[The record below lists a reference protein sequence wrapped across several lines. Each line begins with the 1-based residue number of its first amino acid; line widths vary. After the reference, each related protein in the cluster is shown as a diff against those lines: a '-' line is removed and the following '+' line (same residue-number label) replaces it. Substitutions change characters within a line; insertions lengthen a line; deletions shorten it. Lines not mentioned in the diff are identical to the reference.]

1 MIQELA
7 YLAVHNLLR
16 ARARLVMTAGGVL
29 VGTTAVV
36 LLIALTIGLQSA
48 AEAGFGNSS
57 ALTQIQVYP
66 AWDRQDTAPQLN
78 GDAVRA
84 LSQIPGISAV
94 IPMLDLT
101 TWGQLSAGDYMGGGQ
116 TLGID
121 PRFLPYLG
129 LTSSEGELAIAS
141 GQAVVGPL
149 VGDNFYDPTAE
160 EYQPVHVDM
169 LNTPLELSV
178 YSIDGMSTLD
188 TDLQINGILSP
199 GTNYDYA
206 LFLPLQD
213 VLDLNEW
220 ISGQPIDPETFTY
233 SQIVVIAS
241 SRETAADVSQAVRD
255 LGFNAGGMGE
265 FLNQINA
272 FFTTMR
278 LILGGVGGIALLVA
292 AFGVANTMTM
302 AILER
307 TREIGLMKAI
317 GATDR
322 DVLTI
327 FLIEAGLVGLVGGLS
342 GLAVSYVIQN
352 VINEAVRN
360 LPQGDQG
367 GGLIFLP
374 VDTSQIGGNL
384 VVIPPELALFALSL
398 ATLVG
403 ICAGL
408 YPALRAARMTT
419 VVALKSE

>member
-1 MIQELA
+1 MLQELA
-7 YLAVHNLLR
+7 QLAVHNLLR
-16 ARARLVMTAGGVL
+16 ARARLAMTAGGVL

-36 LLIALTIGLQSA
+36 LLIALTIGLQRA

-66 AWDRQDTAPQLN
+66 AWDRQGTAPQLN
-78 GDAVRA
+78 GEAVRA
-84 LSQIPGISAV
+84 LSQIPGITAV
-94 IPMLDLT
+94 IPMLDLAS
-101 TWGQLSAGDYMGGGQ
+101 WGQLVAEDYMGGGQ

-129 LTSSEGELAIAS
+129 LNISEGELAIAT
-141 GQAVVGPL
+141 GQAVVGPM
-149 VGDNFYDPTAE
+149 VADNFYDPTAE
-160 EYQPVHVDM
+160 EYQPIHVDM
-169 LNTPLELSV
+169 FNTPLELNV
-178 YSIDGMSTLD
+178 YSMDGTRTFEL
-188 TDLQINGILSP
+188 DLQVRGILTS
-199 GTNYDYA
+199 GTNFDYT
-206 LFLPLQD
+206 LFLPIQD

-220 ISGQPIDPETFTY
+220 INGQPVDPETFTY
-233 SQIVVIAS
+233 SQILVVAS
-241 SRETAADVSQAVRD
+241 SRETAGDVSQAVRD
-255 LGFNAGGMGE
+255 LGFSAGGMGE

-307 TREIGLMKAI
+307 TREIGLMKAV

-352 VINEAVRN
+352 LINEAVRN
-360 LPQGDQG
+360 IPQGDQG
-367 GGLIFLP
+367 GGFIFLP

-384 VVIPPELALFALSL
+384 VVIPTELALFALSL

-419 VVALKSE
+419 VVALKTE

>member
-1 MIQELA
+1 MLQELA

-16 ARARLVMTAGGVL
+16 ARARLAMTAGGVL

-36 LLIALTIGLQSA
+36 LLIALTIGLQRA

-66 AWDRQDTAPQLN
+66 AWDRQDTAPKL
-78 GDAVRA
+78 DIAAVRQ
-84 LSQIPGISAV
+84 LSQIPGVAAV
-94 IPMLDLT
+94 IPMLDLAS
-101 TWGQLSAGDYMGGGQ
+101 WAQLEAGDYINGGQ
-116 TLGID
+116 MLGID
-121 PRFLPYLG
+121 PRYLPYLG
-129 LTSSEGELAIAS
+129 LTVREGELSIDS
-141 GQAVVGPL
+141 WQPVVGSA
-149 VGDNFYDPTAE
+149 VAENFIDPTVE
-160 EYQPVHVDM
+160 EYQPVVVDVM
-169 LNTPLELSV
+169 NTPLDMTVYGMDGTTTREQELQTRGV
-178 YSIDGMSTLD
+178 LA
-188 TDLQINGILSP
+188 P

-206 LFLPLQD
+206 LFLPIQD

-220 ISGQPIDPETFTY
+220 ISGQPVDPETFVYT
-233 SQIVVIAS
+233 QMLVIAS

-255 LGFNAGGMGE
+255 LGFNAGGMGD

-327 FLIEAGLVGLVGGLS
+327 FLIEAGLVGLVGGVS
-342 GLAVSYVIQN
+342 GLVVSYVIQN
-352 VINEAVRN
+352 LINEAVRN
-360 LPQGDQG
+360 LPQGSG
-367 GGLIFLP
+367 GGGFIFLP

-384 VVIPPELALFALSL
+384 VVIPTELALFALSL

-403 ICAGL
+403 VCAGL

-419 VVALKSE
+419 VVALKTE

>member
-1 MIQELA
+1 M
-7 YLAVHNLLR
+7 
-16 ARARLVMTAGGVL
+16 
-29 VGTTAVV
+29 
-36 LLIALTIGLQSA
+36 
-48 AEAGFGNSS
+48 
-57 ALTQIQVYP
+57 
-66 AWDRQDTAPQLN
+66 
-78 GDAVRA
+78 
-84 LSQIPGISAV
+84 
-94 IPMLDLT
+94 
-101 TWGQLSAGDYMGGGQ
+101 
-116 TLGID
+116 
-121 PRFLPYLG
+121 
-129 LTSSEGELAIAS
+129 
-141 GQAVVGPL
+141 
-149 VGDNFYDPTAE
+149 
-160 EYQPVHVDM
+160 
-169 LNTPLELSV
+169 
-178 YSIDGMSTLD
+178 
-188 TDLQINGILSP
+188 
-199 GTNYDYA
+199 
-206 LFLPLQD
+206 
-213 VLDLNEW
+213 LDLNEW
-220 ISGQPIDPETFTY
+220 INGQPVDPETFTY

-241 SRETAADVSQAVRD
+241 SRETAGDVSQAVRD
-255 LGFNAGGMGE
+255 LGFNAGGLGE

-352 VINEAVRN
+352 VINEALRN
-360 LPQGDQG
+360 MPQGDQG
-367 GGLIFLP
+367 GGFIFLP